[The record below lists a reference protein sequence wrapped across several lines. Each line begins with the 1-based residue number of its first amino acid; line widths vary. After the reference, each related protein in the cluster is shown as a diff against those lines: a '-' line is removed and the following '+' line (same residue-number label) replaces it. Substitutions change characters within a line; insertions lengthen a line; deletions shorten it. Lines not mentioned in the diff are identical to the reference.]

1 MLDKK
6 ITDSYI
12 FKDGEPQ
19 YISRISKCGS
29 RGILLNKKKQVALMY
44 MKKRDMYKLPGG
56 GIEEGET
63 KEQAFEREVK
73 EETGYHCHIISFLGK
88 IEEHKLRRNYL
99 HISYCFLAE
108 AIGKK
113 GPLHL
118 TQNERHYDFR
128 LQWFDIDE
136 AIVMMEKSI
145 AKCGRYGLLFVLNR
159 DKEILEFYREEIL

>member
-63 KEQAFEREVK
+63 KEQAF
-73 EETGYHCHIISFLGK
+73 
-88 IEEHKLRRNYL
+88 
-99 HISYCFLAE
+99 
-108 AIGKK
+108 
-113 GPLHL
+113 
-118 TQNERHYDFR
+118 
-128 LQWFDIDE
+128 
-136 AIVMMEKSI
+136 
-145 AKCGRYGLLFVLNR
+145 
-159 DKEILEFYREEIL
+159 